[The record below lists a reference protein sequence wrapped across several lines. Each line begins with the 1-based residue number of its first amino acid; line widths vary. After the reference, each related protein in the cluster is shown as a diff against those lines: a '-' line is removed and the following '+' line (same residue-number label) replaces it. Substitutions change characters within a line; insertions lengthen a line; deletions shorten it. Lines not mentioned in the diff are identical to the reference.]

1 MTTQETQVKDT
12 KMANGTVAKPPVAP
26 SETAGAAAPA
36 GAPVPTEEKEKRASR
51 KVYVVEGG
59 VRAFK
64 SAVEAEKYLN
74 TDPAAPRD
82 FTVIKGLAVEQKQR
96 VSLR

>member
-12 KMANGTVAKPPVAP
+12 KSTNGAAAKPP
-26 SETAGAAAPA
+26 TIAGAVASVA
-36 GAPVPTEEKEKRASR
+36 EEKEKRASR
-51 KVYVVEGG
+51 KVYIVVGG
-59 VRAFK
+59 VKEFK

-82 FTVIKGLAVEQKQR
+82 FTVIKGTAVEQKQR